1 MTEPGLNGNH
11 GRDTM
16 TMMGGWFWMIDAG
29 WVVGFVVLMLIL
41 KLG

>member
-16 TMMGGWFWMIDAG
+16 TMMRGWVGWMIDAV
-29 WVVGFVVLMLIL
+29 WVFGFVHFEFDLY
-41 KLG
+41 